1 MNCRSIGYFRV
12 LFLLSGCV
20 FLLKIVS
27 AKEPFLPPAELKAEW
42 AMLKKNGFNKWKNIM
57 CNGVG
62 QAADGGS
69 DVFQFKLEDGTEF
82 DVVVASRNYWTEE
95 DIAKMRQVIYV
106 IRDQRF
112 YLLKPASDE
121 EKLLIKMIKDAK
133 IDEKLDA
140 KSMREFLEKLCN
152 TIETRK
158 NVDWL
163 EPEV

>member
-1 MNCRSIGYFRV
+1 MNYRSKVNLPG

-20 FLLKIVS
+20 ILLQTLS
-27 AKEPFLPPAELKAEW
+27 AKEPFLPPADLKAEW
-42 AMLKKNGFNKWKNIM
+42 AILEKNGFNKWKNIM
-57 CNGVG
+57 CNAVG
-62 QAADGGS
+62 GAADGGS
-69 DVFQFKLEDGTEF
+69 VVFQFKLEDGTEF
-82 DVVVASRNYWTEE
+82 EVVVASRNYWTEE

-140 KSMREFLEKLCN
+140 KVQRGFLEKLCKI
-152 TIETRK
+152 IETRK
-158 NVDWL
+158 SEEWI
-163 EPEV
+163 ESEV